1 MRVLVAGAGGA
12 IGRQLLPLLVGA
24 GHQVTGTTRSQ
35 RRAEEIRNAGAE
47 PVVVDATDLAALR
60 EAVTAAR
67 PEAVVNE
74 LTSLPEAL
82 NYRDKEALEPTNRL
96 RREVGPELALMA
108 AEVGARRLVVQSVA
122 FFYAPTGPPVK
133 AEEDPLV
140 EVPQDSPMGGGPP
153 ALQALEKSALG
164 TRGLDGLV
172 LRYGYFYGPGTYF
185 APDGSTFG
193 QVRRRR
199 FPIVG
204 KGQGIF
210 SFIHVEDA
218 AAATLAAVEGGEP
231 GVYNITDDEPAPMNE
246 WLPFY
251 AETIGAK
258 PPLRVPLWLARVVA
272 GEEAASLATRL
283 RGASNAKAKGELGW
297 APRYPSWR
305 QGFREALG

>member
-12 IGRQLLPLLVGA
+12 VGRQLLPPLVRA
-24 GHQVTGTTRSQ
+24 GHQVTGTTRFQS
-35 RRAEEIRNAGAE
+35 RAEEIRDAGAE
-47 PVVVDATDLAALR
+47 PVIVDVTELAALR
-60 EAVTAAR
+60 EVVTAAR
-67 PEAVVNE
+67 PEVVVNE

-108 AEVGARRLVVQSVA
+108 AEAGARRLVVQSVA
-122 FFYAPTGPPVK
+122 FFYAPTGQSLK
-133 AEEDPLV
+133 TEEDPV
-140 EVPQDSPMGGGPP
+140 MEIPADSPLSGGPP
-153 ALQALEKSALG
+153 ALRALEESALG

-185 APDGSTFG
+185 APDGSSFRR
-193 QVRRRR
+193 VRRRR

-204 KGQGIF
+204 NGRGIF

-218 AAATLAAVEGGEP
+218 AAATLAAVERGAP
-231 GVYNITDDEPAPMNE
+231 GIYNITDDEPAPMNE

-251 AETIGAK
+251 AEAIGAK
-258 PPLRVPLWLARVVA
+258 PPLRVPSWLAQVVA

-283 RGASNAKAKGELGW
+283 RGASNAKAKRELGW